1 MKTETLLE
9 EFFKKM
15 VQISTEF
22 DEAIQKKFVVERMTK
37 DLTLVVI
44 FKQALKDVVEGK
56 NLDKWDKDA
65 DAAIAEIKSLIKKSE
80 GDPEG
85 LTKLKYELYALK
97 EIIAQQKELEL

>member
-15 VQISTEF
+15 AQISTEF
-22 DEAIQKKFVVERMTK
+22 DEALKKKFVAERMTK
-37 DLTLVVI
+37 DLTLVVL

-65 DAAIAEIKSLIKKSE
+65 DAAIAEIKSLIEKST
-80 GDPEG
+80 GNPEG

-97 EIIAQQKELEL
+97 QLIAEQKGL

>member
-15 VQISTEF
+15 AQISTEF
-22 DEAIQKKFVVERMTK
+22 DEALKKKFVVERMTK
-37 DLTLVVI
+37 DLTLVVL

-65 DAAIAEIKSLIKKSE
+65 DAAIAEIKSMIENST
-80 GDPEG
+80 GDREG
-85 LTKLKYELYALK
+85 LGKMKYELYALK
-97 EIIAQQKELEL
+97 QLIAEQKGL